1 MSMDS
6 WTNDAP
12 QVPPRSGTGDPSA
25 CERCAAPVTLLT
37 ALPRRIDHSAFRI
50 FVCTSCNFL
59 QWIPD

>member
-12 QVPPRSGTGDPSA
+12 QIPPCNSTGDPVT
-25 CERCAAPVTLLT
+25 CERCAAPVELLT
-37 ALPRRIDHSAFRI
+37 SLPRRIDHSAFRI

>member
-1 MSMDS
+1 MNMDS
-6 WTNDAP
+6 WTDDAP
-12 QVPPRSGTGDPSA
+12 QIPPRSRPGDPAA
-25 CERCAAPVTLLT
+25 CERCAAPVQLLT

>member
-1 MSMDS
+1 MSLDS
-6 WTNDAP
+6 WTDDAP
-12 QVPPRSGTGDPSA
+12 HLPARMSTGDPAA
-25 CERCAAPVTLLT
+25 CERCAAPVELLT

>member
-12 QVPPRSGTGDPSA
+12 QISPRNDHGDPSA
-25 CERCAAPVTLLT
+25 CERCAAPVELLT
-37 ALPRRIDHSAFRI
+37 SLPRRIDHSAFRI

-59 QWIPD
+59 QWIPH

>member
-6 WTNDAP
+6 WTDVTP
-12 QVPPRSGTGDPSA
+12 RIPPRSSTGDPTA
-25 CERCAAPVTLLT
+25 CERCAAPVQLLT

>member
-6 WTNDAP
+6 WTDDGARIA
-12 QVPPRSGTGDPSA
+12 PRSGAGDPEA
-25 CERCAAPVTLLT
+25 CERCAAPVELLT